1 MDAREQMQRWIA
13 WVAQHV
19 NEVESSQIKSDID
32 LFTGMTGRLAGEL
45 ASRNTMLARQSTRR
59 KTKPPKAS
67 PVSGPQKQKQPQSS
81 DDAPKTQNDAQGRSK
96 GVSRIQQGIRQAT
109 PSLKAQQQR
118 LRKQTYG
125 QPSQER
131 SFLKA
136 AKAIAS

>member
-19 NEVESSQIKSDID
+19 DEVESSQIKSDID

-45 ASRNTMLARQSTRR
+45 ASRNTMLARQSSRR
-59 KTKPPKAS
+59 KAKPPKAA
-67 PVSGPQKQKQPQSS
+67 PASGPQKPKQPQSN
-81 DDAPKTQNDAQGRSK
+81 DDTPKAQNDAEARSQR
-96 GVSRIQQGIRQAT
+96 VSGIQQGIRQAT
-109 PSLKAQQQR
+109 PPLKAQRQR
-118 LRKQTYG
+118 LRNRTYG